1 MTNALANSMDTY
13 WNDFN
18 FTGEDLEFL
27 YNYLLEKEEPLTTL
41 DLACALIFERLRIQK
56 TQAEKITPEQKQYL
70 PKESYEIN
78 DKVYFQKENGQ
89 VGTVTAIREGANIEQ
104 ETFKVMEVAFSNNT
118 TKEFVIEYEA
128 HPLNLL
134 DTAATDSSDLE
145 NELFEQFG
153 KQIAEVINEA
163 MDSNEEIVCIGGKS
177 FPQALLVD
185 INAGY
190 LNLAEALLEM
200 EDGGPLSTLEILKNI
215 EFPFDDNSNLTE
227 FSMDY
232 ALQED
237 PRFDEVG
244 PAGETLWYLQS
255 FEPDSVK
262 SVPVY
267 LKPNHFDFD
276 NQDTAD
282 ESNILQK
289 SIFDEWEWEF
299 EDETQDNTDDVTITL
314 LFPHFRAGTLPLS
327 YRLRSFFPVAFDSEN
342 VLFTFVDELTK
353 EKFPGWVIFEPRYV
367 FGLHAYYEKYNLI
380 PGSIIRL
387 KKGKVP
393 GEIIISMDS
402 NRTMRDWLRTAEINA
417 DGNLSFSMLK
427 QTVPSEID
435 ERMAI
440 ALPESMESIEAFW
453 ANPNKTKHNFEKFVL
468 SIMREL
474 SKLNPQGHVHL
485 AELYAAVNMGF
496 RCPPSP
502 LIYLLHQA
510 PWAIPLGDL
519 YYRLEQSN

>member
-1 MTNALANSMDTY
+1 MALTKTMETY
-13 WNDFN
+13 WNN
-18 FTGEDLEFL
+18 IKFTGDDLEYL

-41 DLACALIFERLRIQK
+41 DLANALIVERLNKIKSEAKEQNSVQK
-56 TQAEKITPEQKQYL
+56 KYL
-70 PKESYEIN
+70 PKDSYQIN
-78 DKVYFQKENGQ
+78 DHVLFSKENEQ
-89 VGTVTAIREGANIEQ
+89 IATVVGIRQGMSLDQ
-104 ETFKVMEVAFSNNT
+104 QTFQVMEVEYPNKLK
-118 TKEFVIEYEA
+118 KEYVMEYET
-128 HPLNLL
+128 HPLN
-134 DTAATDSSDLE
+134 DMGVSTSDNDDLE
-145 NELFEQFG
+145 KEIFELYG
-153 KQIAEVINEA
+153 KQIAEIIDEA

-190 LNLAEALLEM
+190 LNLSEALLEM
-200 EDGGPLSTLEILKNI
+200 EEGGPLSTAEILKNI
-215 EFPFDDNSNLTE
+215 EFPFEDNSTLTE

-244 PAGETLWYLQS
+244 PAGETLWFLQS

-262 SVPVY
+262 NIPVY

-276 NQDTAD
+276 KQDIAN

-299 EDETQDNTDDVTITL
+299 DEPDQDNTDDITIHL
-314 LFPHFRAGTLPLS
+314 IFPHLHAGTLPLS
-327 YRLRSFFPVAFDSEN
+327 YRLRSFFPIAFESEN

-353 EKFPGWVIFEPRYV
+353 EKFPGWVIFKPRYV
-367 FGLHAYYEKYNLI
+367 FGLQHFYSKYNLI

-387 KKGKVP
+387 KKSQVP
-393 GEIIISMDS
+393 GEIIISLDS
-402 NRTMRDWLRTAEINA
+402 NRTTRDWLRTANVNA
-417 DGNLSFSMLK
+417 DGFITFNMLK
-427 QTVPSEID
+427 QVVPSEID

-440 ALPESMESIEAFW
+440 ALPDSLDGIETYW
-453 ANPNKTKHNFEKFVL
+453 SNPHKTKHNFEKFVL
-468 SIMREL
+468 SIMKEL

-485 AELYAAVNMGF
+485 AELYAAVNMAF
-496 RCPPSP
+496 RCPPGP

-510 PWAIPLGDL
+510 TWAISLGDL
-519 YYRLEQSN
+519 YYRLEQQN